1 MYKINS
7 VNFNKDTTKIKYS
20 CGGEQMSL
28 SSEELPDPDFTD
40 AIASLTTILRRNLQ
54 LDIKRPEECA
64 GHLCMALHPIAGRVW
79 ATSLEVRT
87 KETDYDTKVTYKI
100 SGKLTIP
107 APAKN
112 VSIEGLPMEF
122 DNTWFEDTDRKGELL
137 HKPCDYPTYLTAE
150 DMEAI
155 ERVLQ
160 EAAAFIDGKRDQ
172 KVLPYKQP
180 TQEEKDLFDAANIT
194 KDCDQQEE
202 EPSMIDIPEEA
213 DLDTF

>member
-1 MYKINS
+1 MYTITS
-7 VNFNKDTTKIKYS
+7 VSFNRDTTKIKYS
-20 CGGEQMSL
+20 NGGEQFSL
-28 SSEELPDPDFTD
+28 TSEERPDPEFMDAVAGLTD
-40 AIASLTTILRRNLQ
+40 ILRRNLQ
-54 LDIKRPEECA
+54 LDIRKPKECENR
-64 GHLCMALHPIAGRVW
+64 LCLALHSIASRVW
-79 ATSLEVRT
+79 ATTLEIRT
-87 KETDYDTKVTYKI
+87 KETDDDCKVYYKI